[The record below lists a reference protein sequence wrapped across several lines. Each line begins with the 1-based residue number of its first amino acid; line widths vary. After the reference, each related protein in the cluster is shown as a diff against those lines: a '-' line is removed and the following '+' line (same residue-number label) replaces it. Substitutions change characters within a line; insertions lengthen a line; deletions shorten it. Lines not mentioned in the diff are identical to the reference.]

1 MIESKHDFEYQRLKK
16 DVQTIKKQIQ
26 ELFIEC
32 KRIGYLNNEN
42 VNSIQPTLK
51 EHTKQIDNINFLLAE
66 IENFNEEKKNNG
78 RVQKMV

>member
-42 VNSIQPTLK
+42 VNSIQPTLR

-66 IENFNEEKKNNG
+66 IENFNEEKK
-78 RVQKMV
+78 